1 MKNILNT
8 IGNLILRIDFDE
20 GYRCE
25 WNLKKQKNKTTI

>member
-8 IGNLILRIDFDE
+8 IENLIPRIDFDE

-25 WNLKKQKNKTTI
+25 WNLKKQKK